1 MKWNC
6 GDSACIIKFIT
17 CDLSSPLTNT
27 QPDSR
32 RFFMFF
38 SEFMPSLAVLCGGH
52 NVKHKR
58 KLQSWSLAES
68 NLQTPLSATLFFTF
82 FVLRVH
88 HKVPL
93 WKTEEDCASE
103 VNEKYT
109 QKRERRAIESARKKI
124 FKMSRNKNSFTI
136 GNRLRVLQR
145 ERERAREIFHH
156 HNSRQLYFIYKHCSV
171 FALFTLSIDGP
182 VCAVWGGRGRGRW
195 NENFTNHENEIIDRS
210 S

>member
-1 MKWNC
+1 MRPL
-6 GDSACIIKFIT
+6 
-17 CDLSSPLTNT
+17 LSSHQHTAWQSAIFHVFQWIHAVTGCAVWWT
-27 QPDSR
+27 QCQAHEKASIMELGR
-32 RFFMFF
+32 VK
-38 SEFMPSLAVLCGGH
+38 SANSSLC
-52 NVKHKR
+52 
-58 KLQSWSLAES
+58 E
-68 NLQTPLSATLFFTF
+68 SATLFFTF

-182 VCAVWGGRGRGRW
+182 LCAVWGGRGGGRW